1 MSSWFFRV
9 LTRLLAAVVAACG
22 MASVASADV
31 PPGLDGRPILSVEVE
46 GGGSADELHALGLA
60 PSSELRRST
69 VRRAILHLLA
79 TGRWADVRVSA
90 EEQEAGVVLY
100 VSLTPR
106 MIIARIE
113 LRGNSQVSN
122 DELLSALGV
131 REGLEIELG
140 NLPSSAT
147 TAEELYASRGW
158 VQAHVDLR
166 LRDTDDPARK
176 VLLVAVQEGEPLRV
190 REIVWEG
197 ASSHRD
203 DVALSALGLGAGDIL
218 DRRRLEEGLRAVQVR
233 LRERGWLEA
242 RVGEPTL
249 EPAREGVVLRVP
261 LHEGRHYRV
270 EMRGHE
276 PLSADTVAAVL
287 ELSSEP
293 LSEPVLAAIHD
304 RIVQLYAR
312 HGFHH
317 VSVTLHRTR
326 DPARIDQS
334 RAARLFIEIEPGEQ
348 LQVIGVSF
356 PGAVHFAP
364 DFLRDQLNSYLEE
377 DLPAPPLLWPV
388 DSDVVDRLGLS
399 GRPTRVRREV
409 PAHVEVLPNH
419 IWYEPT
425 YLEASLHIAE
435 LYQAAGFLDARVGTP
450 ELRELEDHRAVVTIP
465 VFEGPRT
472 LIYDVRVHGNEIIT
486 SRTVLGAAGLE
497 RGGPFGYLPLEQAR
511 RRVRD
516 LYAEH
521 GHLFARIDPV
531 VRFSPD
537 GERAEIV
544 FEVIE
549 RFPVSIGEI
558 RIEGASQTDRG
569 MILDVIRFQ
578 PGDLYRPSRLREGE
592 ERLRALGIFASVRI
606 TPADPDLAE
615 RVKPLVVTVTEHD
628 PQSVG
633 LSAGFATGEGARGTF
648 EYGYRNLFGL
658 ALTLAVRIQLAY
670 QVLFQDAE
678 LEQAITSSG
687 RENVLNRLERR
698 ITIGFGVPWIPG
710 LPHVRGALDLAH
722 IRDNERDFGYD
733 KNGVVLSFTWV
744 PERIFTLTLSGEIE
758 HNAVQLFGER
768 QTLRERIAQ
777 AIATG
782 DGRAQRLLRVPEGN
796 TAIGSTRISSSID
809 LRDNPF
815 TPTRGVFGAIS
826 SEYVHSIAS
835 EIVDPMQPAFFSHF
849 VKLTTTVSGYIPIA
863 EQVVLAMQGRLG
875 AVLHAEEA
883 SRTYPNRAYYLGGV
897 DTMRGFLQ
905 DQVIPEDQARLI
917 RETDLSPLDIVRS
930 GDFFY
935 LLRLELRF
943 PLVDALQAGI
953 FADIGNVWASIGLID
968 RFAARWNAG
977 LGLRIATPVG
987 PIALDYGFNLDRRE
1001 DLGEPFGSLHFSI
1014 GHLLML
1020 LPVETAF
1027 DT

>member
-1 MSSWFFRV
+1 MNLRFLRI
-9 LTRLLAAVVAACG
+9 LALLAAFVMPSGKVF
-22 MASVASADV
+22 ADV
-31 PPGLDGRPILSVEVE
+31 PPDLAGRPILSVELE
-46 GGGSADELHALGLA
+46 GGGSPNELHALGLA
-60 PSSELRRST
+60 PSAELRRST
-69 VRRAILHLLA
+69 VRRAITRLLS
-79 TGRWADVRVSA
+79 TGRWADVRISA
-90 EEQEAGVVLY
+90 ETREEGVILY
-100 VSLTPR
+100 VSLIPR
-106 MIIARIE
+106 MIITRIE
-113 LRGNSQVSN
+113 LRGNSQISS
-122 DELLSALGV
+122 DELLSVLGV
-131 REGLEIELG
+131 REGIEIEQG
-140 NLPSSAT
+140 TLPSSAQE
-147 TAEELYASRGW
+147 AEELYANRGW
-158 VQAHVDLR
+158 VEAEVSLR

-176 VLLVAVQEGEPLRV
+176 VLLIAVHEGEPLRV
-190 REIVWEG
+190 REIQWEG
-197 ASSHRD
+197 ASAHRD
-203 DVALSALGLGAGDIL
+203 DVALSTLGLGAGDIL
-218 DRRRLEEGLRAVQVR
+218 DRRRLDEGLRAVQVR

-249 EPAREGVVLRVP
+249 EPTPRGVVLRIP

-270 EMRGHE
+270 EMQGHE
-276 PLSADTVAAVL
+276 PLGADVVADVL

-293 LSEPVLAAIHD
+293 LSEPVLTAVRE
-304 RIVQLYAR
+304 RIVQLYLR

-317 VSVTLHRTR
+317 VDVTLHRTR
-326 DPARIDQS
+326 DPARIDQP
-334 RAARLFIEIEPGEQ
+334 RAARLLIEIEPGEQ

-356 PGAVHFAP
+356 PGAGHFAP
-364 DFLRDQLNSYLEE
+364 DFLRDQINSYLEE
-377 DLPAPPLLWPV
+377 DLPAPDLLWPV
-388 DSDVVDRLGLS
+388 DSDVVDRIGLS
-399 GRPTRVRREV
+399 GRRARTRREV

-425 YLEASLHIAE
+425 YLEATLHIAE
-435 LYQAAGFLDARVGTP
+435 LYQAAGFLNARIGAP
-450 ELRELEDHRAVVTIP
+450 EMRELEDNRAVVTIP

-472 LIYDVRVHGNEIIT
+472 LIYDVRTHGNEILT
-486 SRTVLGAAGLE
+486 SRAALEAAGLE
-497 RGGPFGYLPLEQAR
+497 RGDAFGYLPLEQAR

-521 GHLFARIDPV
+521 GYLFARIDPV

-549 RFPVSIGEI
+549 RFPVSIGDI
-558 RIEGASQTDRG
+558 QIEGASQTDHG
-569 MILDVIRFQ
+569 MILDVIRFH

-698 ITIGFGVPWIPG
+698 ITLGFGFPWIPG

-744 PERIFTLTLSGEIE
+744 PERFFALTLSGEIE

-768 QTLRERIAQ
+768 QNLRERIAQ
-777 AIATG
+777 AIAAG
-782 DGRAQRLLRVPEGN
+782 DGRTQRLLRVPEGN
-796 TAIGSTRISSSID
+796 TAIGSTRLSTSID

-815 TPTRGVFGAIS
+815 TPTRGVFAALS

-849 VKLTTTVSGYIPIA
+849 FKLTATVSGYIPIT

-875 AVLHAEEA
+875 AILHAEEA

-897 DTMRGFLQ
+897 DTLRGFLH

-917 RETDLSPLDIVRS
+917 RETDLNPLDIVRS

-935 LLRLELRF
+935 LFRLELRF
-943 PLVDALQAGI
+943 PIVDALQAGV

-968 RFAARWNAG
+968 RFAVRWNAG

-1014 GHLLML
+1014 GL
-1020 LPVETAF
+1020 F
-1027 DT
+1027 